1 MITSS
6 LPAKAL
12 DTDVICVLA
21 TGGSVNHSVSK
32 LVVGCVSCHSAEQLA
47 SVLHQNSTVLRDPAY
62 TGQQT
67 IDVEVLAVKVS
78 TLLLTEVSLML
89 RAGLGVA
96 GFELHSP
103 PYTVPP
109 TIFWLW
115 SVALS
120 DGCSDASSTRS

>member
-1 MITSS
+1 M
-6 LPAKAL
+6 PACQPHAPTPSTL
-12 DTDVICVLA
+12 T
-21 TGGSVNHSVSK
+21 
-32 LVVGCVSCHSAEQLA
+32 
-47 SVLHQNSTVLRDPAY
+47 STVLRDPAY

-78 TLLLTEVSLML
+78 TLLLTEVSLVL

-109 TIFWLW
+109 TIFWPEKMENDRHNGLEIM
-115 SVALS
+115 SLS
-120 DGCSDASSTRS
+120 